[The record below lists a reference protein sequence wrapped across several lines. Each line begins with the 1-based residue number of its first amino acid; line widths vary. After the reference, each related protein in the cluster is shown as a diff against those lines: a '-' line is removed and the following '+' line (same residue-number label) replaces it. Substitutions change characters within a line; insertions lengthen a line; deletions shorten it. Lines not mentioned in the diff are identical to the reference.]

1 MKRTG
6 VRWLLLGCVVA
17 LAGCVD
23 LYAPKVVRA
32 GMGAHFRLA
41 LAVDVD
47 ARELPSWLASRGQ
60 ALLADAQAQQSIYD
74 VELRGPTVLIVG
86 GEAHGAVRAEALP
99 DLRRAAVPMPGAT
112 ESLNV
117 AVATAVILF
126 EAVRQRRG

>member
-1 MKRTG
+1 MP
-6 VRWLLLGCVVA
+6 
-17 LAGCVD
+17 
-23 LYAPKVVRA
+23 APSCAPRPPPVPT
-32 GMGAHFRLA
+32 
-41 LAVDVD
+41 
-47 ARELPSWLASRGQ
+47 PSWLASRGQ

-99 DLRRAAVPMPGAT
+99 HLRRVAIPMPGAT